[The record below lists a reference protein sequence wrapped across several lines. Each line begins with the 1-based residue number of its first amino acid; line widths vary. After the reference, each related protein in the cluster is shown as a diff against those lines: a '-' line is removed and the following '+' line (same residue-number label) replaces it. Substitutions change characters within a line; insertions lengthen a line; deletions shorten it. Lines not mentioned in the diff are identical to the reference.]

1 MVQINET
8 TVKNGHGNHQSF
20 YHFKEIQVLP
30 QVPNV
35 KKITNEEKT
44 SVSTDDSETE
54 KVETNEIKQ
63 NPSEDISV
71 AIPADRE
78 NFVRKVE

>member
-1 MVQINET
+1 M
-8 TVKNGHGNHQSF
+8 
-20 YHFKEIQVLP
+20 P

-44 SVSTDDSETE
+44 SVSTDALETE

-63 NPSEDISV
+63 TPFEDTISV
-71 AIPADRE
+71 AIPTDDNRQ